1 MIAYRIADARHAIF
15 DATGATLHGGRWN
28 SAGVAVIY
36 AAETYAGALLEVLVH
51 ANLSQPPKNQRV
63 VRIVIPDEVAVEA
76 VSIDRVEDWDAVD
89 MKTSRA
95 FGDRWTQENRTAILR
110 VPSVIT
116 NGRENNIVF
125 NPAHPE
131 FALVTAGDPEPVHW
145 DARFFR

>member
-1 MIAYRIADARHAIF
+1 MIVYRIADARHAIF
-15 DATGATLHGGRWN
+15 DATGAMLHGGRWN
-28 SAGVAVIY
+28 SVGVAAIY

-63 VRIVIPDEVAVEA
+63 VRIVIPDQVAVEA
-76 VSIDRVEDWDAVD
+76 VSIDRVESWDAVD
-89 MKTSRA
+89 MTVSRA
-95 FGDRWTQENRTAILR
+95 FGDRWIQENRTAILR

-131 FALVTAGDPEPVHW
+131 FALVKAGDPEPVHW
-145 DARFFR
+145 DARLFR

>member
-28 SAGVAVIY
+28 SVGVAVIY

-116 NGRENNIVF
+116 NGRENNITF
-125 NPAHPE
+125 NPAHSQ
-131 FALVTAGDPEPVHW
+131 FALIKAGDPEPVHW
-145 DARFFR
+145 DARLFR